1 MEIIAYCNNSCCPSI
16 IINEKDRS
24 QPILIKDDYDGAIAL
39 PLKDFDTIS
48 KYVTNLRQIHLFPQT
63 ISDRDFK
70 IFAYRTDK
78 TYLEISTSDALGNN
92 VSVKD
97 ISFDHWAVF
106 AEAIAEH
113 YAVA

>member
-16 IINEKDRS
+16 IFDEKNPS

-39 PLKDFDTIS
+39 TLKDFDAIS

-63 ISDRDFK
+63 IGDRSFK
-70 IFAYRTDK
+70 IVAYKKDK
-78 TYLEISTSDALGNN
+78 PYLEINTTDALGNN

-106 AEAIAEH
+106 REAIAEH